1 MSTEA
6 ASVGPYQP
14 CFPIAGRTNDP
25 MVNNYLN
32 AVDIVQY
39 DTENM
44 YGAPPDSVFAVAGMV
59 NTRVRNAWEIARAS
73 GIEGGFGGPGYA
85 GEGHGSPNEEFQ
97 REYGGEDTKAGV
109 ALKEGLSAGAIAGGI
124 TAAGMAIV
132 GGGLAAISFPVVLG
146 VAAVAGIGYGLYKL
160 FGGGGEGGH

>member
-6 ASVGPYQP
+6 ASVGPYRP

-39 DTENM
+39 DTESM
-44 YGAPPDSVFAVAGMV
+44 YGAPPDSVFAMAGMV
-59 NTRVRNAWEIARAS
+59 NTRMSNAWEIARGS

-85 GEGHGSPNEEFQ
+85 GEGHGSPNEAFQ
-97 REYGGEDTKAGV
+97 REYGGEDTKAGH
-109 ALKEGLSAGAIAGGI
+109 AFKEAAAPLAIAG
-124 TAAGMAIV
+124 AALASIPLTGGASAPIAIPIAIV
-132 GGGLAAISFPVVLG
+132 SG
-146 VAAVAGIGYGLYKL
+146 VIGAGIFLWNM
-160 FGGGGEGGH
+160 FGGEGGH